1 MMRNKYT
8 EEFIS
13 DMKLKA
19 STCTLDD
26 LLIIA
31 IHKYKYNVT
40 KDTLMKCLS
49 KRGIKY
55 LGYNPARV
63 HAPSSPVGTEYIKED
78 GMTLIKVSKSKW
90 MYKQRYLYEKYHKVK
105 LTSRDYIIFVDGDR
119 SNFDIDNL
127 KKVDCRVAS
136 YIGNLRLGCTNKD
149 ITDAAIA
156 YANSTIQ
163 VKNLCGE
170 KVVSHKRKCS
180 NVS

>member
-1 MMRNKYT
+1 MVRNRYT
-8 EEFIS
+8 KEFIS
-13 DMKLKA
+13 DMKLKS

-26 LLIIA
+26 LLLIA

-40 KDTLMKCLS
+40 KDALRECLS

-55 LGYNPARV
+55 LGYNTARV
-63 HAPSSPVGTEYIKED
+63 HAPSYPVGTEYTKED

-90 MYKQRYLYEKYHKVK
+90 MYKQRYLYEKYHNVK
-105 LTSRDYIIFVDGDR
+105 LTPRDYIIFVDGDR

-136 YIGNLRLGCTNKD
+136 YIGNLRLACTDKD

-170 KVVSHKRKCS
+170 KIVSHKRRCT
-180 NVS
+180 NE